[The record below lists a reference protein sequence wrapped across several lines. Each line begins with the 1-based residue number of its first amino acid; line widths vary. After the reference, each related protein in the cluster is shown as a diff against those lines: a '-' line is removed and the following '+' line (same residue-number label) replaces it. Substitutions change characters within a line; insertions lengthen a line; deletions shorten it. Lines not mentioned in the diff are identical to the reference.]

1 MGFCLSKPQNMTQ
14 KTILFFSNTAFSM
27 WNFRRAVMAHYVA
40 KGFRVLCLAAPDHT
54 VVQIENLGVEF
65 IPIEISRSGWH
76 VIEELRLLR
85 TLYGIFKS
93 YAPDLIISYTIKPN
107 IYAPILA
114 RILGMK
120 CLCVVTGLGYAFV
133 KNNVRAVM
141 ARGLL
146 YLGLYASHKFW
157 VINRDD
163 RVRLCRHHKILDKK
177 CDILPGEG
185 IDTDYFSPNSGAE
198 FLGGNQEN
206 EIAAHPQRFTFL
218 MVSRLLRDKGVVEFC
233 EAFKEVKS
241 RYPHAH
247 AIILG
252 SIDPGNPSSLQLHE
266 LKDLCD
272 RCAVEYQGFTHDVRA
287 FLALCDTCVLP
298 SYREGIPLT
307 LLEAGSMAK
316 PLITTD
322 APGCRDIVIDR
333 ENGLLVEIK
342 SVESLSRA
350 MQEMLDMPPQ
360 NRAQMGVRA
369 RQICIE
375 KFSISRTLVHYDAVI
390 EQLITNSF

>member
-1 MGFCLSKPQNMTQ
+1 
-14 KTILFFSNTAFSM
+14 
-27 WNFRRAVMAHYVA
+27 MAHYVA

-54 VVQIENLGVEF
+54 VAQIENLGVKF
-65 IPIEISRSGWH
+65 IPIEISRSGMN
-76 VIEELRLLR
+76 IIAEFRLIHK
-85 TLYGIFKS
+85 LYTVFKEC
-93 YAPDLIISYTIKPN
+93 APDLIISYTIKPN

-114 RILGMK
+114 KIMSIP

-133 KNNVRAVM
+133 KNNVRALT
-141 ARGLL
+141 ARTLL
-146 YLGLYASHKFW
+146 YSGLYASHKFW

-163 RVRLCRHHKILDKK
+163 RVRLCDHHKILDKK
-177 CDILPGEG
+177 CDVLPGEG
-185 IDTDYFSPNSGAE
+185 IDTDYFSPDSGVE
-198 FLGGNQEN
+198 FFGGHQEN
-206 EIAAHPQRFTFL
+206 GAAPHPQRFTFL
-218 MVSRLLRDKGVVEFC
+218 MASRILRDKGVVEFC

-241 RYPHAH
+241 LYPHAH
-247 AIILG
+247 AIVLG
-252 SIDPGNPSSLQLHE
+252 SIDPGNPSSLTQPE

-272 RCAVEYQGFTHDVRA
+272 SCGVEYQGFTHDVRA

-350 MQEMLDMPPQ
+350 MQEMLDMSPQ
-360 NRAQMGVRA
+360 DRAQMGARA

-375 KFSISRTLVHYDAVI
+375 KFSISRTLAHYDAVI
-390 EQLITNSF
+390 ESLKI

>member
-1 MGFCLSKPQNMTQ
+1 MTQ

-54 VVQIENLGVEF
+54 VAQIENLGVEF
-65 IPIEISRSGWH
+65 IPIEISRSGMKL
-76 VIEELRLLR
+76 IAECRLIRKLY
-85 TLYGIFKS
+85 TLFQQ
-93 YAPDLIISYTIKPN
+93 YAPELIISYTIKPN

-133 KNNVRAVM
+133 KKNVRAVM

-163 RVRLCRHHKILDKK
+163 RVRLCRPHKILDKK

-185 IDTDYFSPNSGAE
+185 IDTDYFCPDFGVE
-198 FLGGNQEN
+198 FLGGHQEN
-206 EIAAHPQRFTFL
+206 ETTPHPQRFTFL
-218 MVSRLLRDKGVVEFC
+218 MVSRILRDKGVVEFC

-252 SIDPGNPSSLQLHE
+252 SIDPGNPSSLTQLE

-272 RCAVEYQGFTHDVRA
+272 TCGVEHKDFVQDVRP
-287 FLALCDTCVLP
+287 LIIRSDVCVLP
-298 SYREGIPLT
+298 TYYREGIPFS
-307 LLEAGSMAK
+307 LLEGACFEK

-333 ENGLLVEIK
+333 ENGLLVEMK
-342 SVESLSRA
+342 SVESLARA
-350 MQEMLDMPPQ
+350 MREMLDMSPQ
-360 NRAQMGVRA
+360 DRAQMGARA

-375 KFSISRTLVHYDAVI
+375 KFSISRTLAHYDAVI
-390 EQLITNSF
+390 EQLITNRF